1 MSDGLKQV
9 QLCFVGEVGEVEMR
23 EGDVRLRLFESGGG
37 MKTRTCTL
45 VDLGARNDEEKCDGV
60 RERPYMKIFA

>member
-1 MSDGLKQV
+1 VGGFDYWRDQGLIKLLIMSDGLKQV

-45 VDLGARNDEEKCDGV
+45 VDL
-60 RERPYMKIFA
+60 